1 MIYKSHPWQPWSI
14 RQIVPMVIN
23 DQLIKMLHFSKEIKN
38 MLNAET
44 NYISEWFIKKTR
56 EILKMEL
63 INKQTKNISEI
74 LQCMSDKS
82 QDVEI
87 IAM

>member
-1 MIYKSHPWQPWSI
+1 MIYKSHPWQPWSV

-44 NYISEWFIKKTR
+44 NYISEWFIKTR
-56 EILKMEL
+56 G
-63 INKQTKNISEI
+63 
-74 LQCMSDKS
+74 SDEPVSLTWHK
-82 QDVEI
+82 
-87 IAM
+87 